1 MIDERIRDLA
11 KTLTEYHNDIAC
23 KQLLI
28 IMINSSCQVLG
39 QIKIGDIYFA
49 EYFPTSIDRMI
60 ERLRQIQTNEDIPA
74 FYTDS
79 IDVVEWFYNT
89 TVFAYDGGL
98 MDNRLL
104 KIRLFSDQ
112 NLHNLL
118 SYEYDIISQ
127 ERLDE
132 LVNLGFYEFHEIA
145 KPVQAKEADTKKGFT
160 FTDEDQKDIYGSAL
174 LDGATPTQ
182 AWAIATG
189 LEVDPDAINKVELK
203 LNGFFR
209 LKKEYI
215 FDRRVTRLHYGG
227 DA

>member
-79 IDVVEWFYNT
+79 IDVVE
-89 TVFAYDGGL
+89 
-98 MDNRLL
+98 
-104 KIRLFSDQ
+104 LFFC
-112 NLHNLL
+112 NC
-118 SYEYDIISQ
+118 
-127 ERLDE
+127 
-132 LVNLGFYEFHEIA
+132 
-145 KPVQAKEADTKKGFT
+145 
-160 FTDEDQKDIYGSAL
+160 
-174 LDGATPTQ
+174 
-182 AWAIATG
+182 
-189 LEVDPDAINKVELK
+189 
-203 LNGFFR
+203 
-209 LKKEYI
+209 
-215 FDRRVTRLHYGG
+215 RR
-227 DA
+227 